1 MFILQFKRR
10 PILVRFYLLQSRIEN
25 LVYPFTNGVM
35 PSKKKTNVN
44 ISLGLPVLHVIQ
56 FLGGLVPI

>member
-1 MFILQFKRR
+1 MFSLQFRRR
-10 PILVRFYLLQSRIEN
+10 PKVRFYLLQSRIEN

-35 PSKKKTNVN
+35 PSKKKTNAN
-44 ISLGLPVLHVIQ
+44 ISLGLPVLIQ